1 MQLSYIMAGTCDNEQ
16 LIINDRISAQLF
28 SRLVM
33 PLQHLLID
41 NRVEKS
47 SLRHTKYL
55 EELKYG
61 IGHLST

>member
-1 MQLSYIMAGTCDNEQ
+1 MQLSYIVARTCDNEL
-16 LIINDRISAQLF
+16 LIISAQLF
-28 SRLVM
+28 AGLVM

-41 NRVEKS
+41 NRLEKS